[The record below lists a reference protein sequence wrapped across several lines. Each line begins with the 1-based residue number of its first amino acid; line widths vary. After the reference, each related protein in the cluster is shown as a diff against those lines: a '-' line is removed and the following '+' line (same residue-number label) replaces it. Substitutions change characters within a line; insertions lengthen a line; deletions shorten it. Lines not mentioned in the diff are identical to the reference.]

1 MITARY
7 VIDLLGLTP
16 HPEGGWYREMWRS
29 SPYLDGRSAGT
40 AIYFLLESDRPSAWH
55 RVDADEIWHYYLG
68 APLTLTMQLRDGER
82 RNVLGPDLGAEQ
94 RPQIVVPAGI
104 PQSASTFGPWTLCG
118 CTVAP
123 GFTFEGFELIGN
135 GPTSG
140 PEHAGPP
147 VA

>member
-1 MITARY
+1 MTTARD

-29 SPYLDGRSAGT
+29 PPYLGGRSAGT

-68 APLTLTMQLRDGER
+68 APLALTMRWQEGDRCE
-82 RNVLGPDLGAEQ
+82 VLGPDLRARQ
-94 RPQIVVPAGI
+94 RPQVVVPAGI

-123 GFTFEGFELIGN
+123 GFTFEGFELIED
-135 GPTSG
+135 GPSSG